1 MTTMTTFTKGTVI
14 NGGQLARIYDR
25 LRKRSLRSHKALD
38 NVAALNVWTDEGTED
53 LYALM
58 DRIEIDQYGT
68 ACPSPHVAY
77 VRGVRDALAAVEKEA
92 L

>member
-25 LRKRSLRSHKALD
+25 LRKRSLRAHKALD
-38 NVAALNVWTDEGTED
+38 NVADLQVWGDDQVTEI
-53 LYALM
+53 YALM
-58 DRIEIDQYGT
+58 DRIELDQYGT